1 MAPAIVKRLLLNI
14 WRVIDWCRARFN
26 YIANHPRV
34 TTFGSL
40 LIFLIAL
47 FIINKELSNYTID
60 DIIASFGDF
69 RRLNAFFAVMCAF
82 GAYLALTYND
92 RLCLDMIGKKLSYS
106 KSMRGGLASYA
117 LAKTLGYSWA
127 VASTARARLYKK
139 WGLDSSEVGALSMT
153 TGTGVQIGSLTCAAI
168 GLLLGAPEIARHGP
182 FDSYFWWLLSFVLF
196 LPAAL
201 WLWFCHSDC
210 ASFKWGNTR
219 IFLPTLKGGVGHLS
233 LVMLDKI
240 GAAAC
245 LYLLLPDNGGWNF
258 PPFLAVFVLAGLLG
272 ALSGAPGGLGV
283 FEAAI
288 LTMAP
293 NSQNTPGA
301 AVALLIYRLAYNI
314 IPLIV
319 ATIILG
325 IDHAAPVAK
334 PAAKVVKRIGTRA
347 MNAAPQLLSV
357 LVFMAGFILIASS
370 ATPVFSTRFI
380 KLEAYLGP
388 IFIEF
393 SHAFSAV
400 IGMALM
406 IISNFLWRESRFAF
420 FIATFLLALGVINAL
435 FKGLSYEI
443 AAVTGLALVLMV
455 AFEGEFLRKFGRG
468 GFSISYRFL
477 AAIIGS
483 MASIAWMSYFAF
495 SDVKFTFEML
505 FDTGVHAHAARAIR
519 ALIAAGGT
527 FIIGTLILWL
537 MGEEAEELE
546 ADFD

>member
-1 MAPAIVKRLLLNI
+1 
-14 WRVIDWCRARFN
+14 
-26 YIANHPRV
+26 
-34 TTFGSL
+34 
-40 LIFLIAL
+40 
-47 FIINKELSNYTID
+47 
-60 DIIASFGDF
+60 
-69 RRLNAFFAVMCAF
+69 
-82 GAYLALTYND
+82 
-92 RLCLDMIGKKLSYS
+92 
-106 KSMRGGLASYA
+106 
-117 LAKTLGYSWA
+117 
-127 VASTARARLYKK
+127 
-139 WGLDSSEVGALSMT
+139 
-153 TGTGVQIGSLTCAAI
+153 
-168 GLLLGAPEIARHGP
+168 
-182 FDSYFWWLLSFVLF
+182 
-196 LPAAL
+196 
-201 WLWFCHSDC
+201 
-210 ASFKWGNTR
+210 
-219 IFLPTLKGGVGHLS
+219 
-233 LVMLDKI
+233 
-240 GAAAC
+240 
-245 LYLLLPDNGGWNF
+245 
-258 PPFLAVFVLAGLLG
+258 
-272 ALSGAPGGLGV
+272 
-283 FEAAI
+283 
-288 LTMAP
+288 
-293 NSQNTPGA
+293 
-301 AVALLIYRLAYNI
+301 
-314 IPLIV
+314 
-319 ATIILG
+319 
-325 IDHAAPVAK
+325 
-334 PAAKVVKRIGTRA
+334 
-347 MNAAPQLLSV
+347 
-357 LVFMAGFILIASS
+357 
-370 ATPVFSTRFI
+370 
-380 KLEAYLGP
+380 LEAYLGP

>member
-1 MAPAIVKRLLLNI
+1 MASSLIKGTFIKI
-14 WRVIDWCRARFN
+14 WHVIDWCRARFN
-26 YIANHPRV
+26 SITNHPRV

-60 DIIASFGDF
+60 DIVESFGDF
-69 RRLNAFFAVMCAF
+69 HKLNAFIAVVFAF
-82 GAYLALTYND
+82 GAYLALTFND
-92 RLCLDMIGKKLSYS
+92 RLCLDMIGKRLSYS
-106 KSMRGGLASYA
+106 KSIRGGLASYA

-139 WGLDSSEVGALSMT
+139 WGLDNSEVGALSMT

-168 GLLLGAPEIARHGP
+168 GLFLGAPEIARHGP
-182 FDSYFWWLLSFVLF
+182 FDAVFWWILSLILF
-196 LPAAL
+196 LPAIL
-201 WLWFCHSDC
+201 WLWFCHSDR

-219 IFLPTLKGGVGHLS
+219 IFLPTFKGGVGHLL

-245 LYLLLPDNGGWNF
+245 LYLMLPDYGGWNF

-334 PAAKVVKRIGTRA
+334 PAAKVVRKIGTRA
-347 MNAAPQLLSV
+347 INAAPQLLSL
-357 LVFMAGFILIASS
+357 LVFIAGFILIASS

-380 KLEAYLGP
+380 KLESYLGP
-388 IFIEF
+388 NFIEF

-406 IISNFLWRESRFAF
+406 ILSNFLWRESRTAF

-443 AAVTGLALVLMV
+443 AAVTGLALVLMI
-455 AFEGEFLRKFGRG
+455 AFEGEFMRKFGRG
-468 GFSISYRFL
+468 GFKISYRFL

-495 SDVKFTFEML
+495 SDIKFTFDML
-505 FDTGVHAHAARAIR
+505 FETGVQAHASRAMR

-527 FIIGTLILWL
+527 FIIGLLILWL
-537 MGEEAEELE
+537 FGEETEELE